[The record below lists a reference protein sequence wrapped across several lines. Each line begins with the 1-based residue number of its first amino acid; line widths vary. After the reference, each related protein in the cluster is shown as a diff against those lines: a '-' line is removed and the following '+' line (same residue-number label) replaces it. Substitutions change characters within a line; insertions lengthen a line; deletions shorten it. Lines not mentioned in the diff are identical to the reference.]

1 MTKHASRWTHGVRSS
16 DLPFAAMSG
25 RYASRHRIA
34 AVARELDRSFA
45 RNLSRKARLQSFSRR
60 RKPGVARLRARSIRV
75 HFERA
80 THRACPVCHP
90 AVNQPL
96 GWRWPASL
104 RALWLPFCMIA
115 LAIVACAC
123 GEEPV
128 VTLGG
133 PPDAD
138 VLTDEDSTIDEAERE
153 RLFREL
159 AERECREDEP
169 VCADDGATYRN
180 YCQAVANGHQVL
192 HPGPC

>member
-1 MTKHASRWTHGVRSS
+1 MTKPASRWTHAIRSNA
-16 DLPFAAMSG
+16 LPVAALSG

-34 AVARELDRSFA
+34 AAARELDRSFA
-45 RNLSRKARLQSFSRR
+45 RNLSRRARLQSFCRR
-60 RKPGVARLRARSIRV
+60 RKPVVARARARNVRV
-75 HFERA
+75 YLER
-80 THRACPVCHP
+80 TKRRAGSVCHP
-90 AVNQPL
+90 AVDAAL
-96 GWRWPASL
+96 RWSWAASF
-104 RALWLPFCMIA
+104 RALWLPLCMIA

-133 PPDAD
+133 PLDAD

-159 AERECREDEP
+159 AERECKEDEP

-192 HPGPC
+192 HAGPC